1 MERQLWTMVG
11 AIASIALALGVVALP
26 ADAATRPYCGL
37 RWGSLQKQIGRGPG
51 FPPSPLVGVRAG
63 RHACFDRL
71 VFDHDGVIAGGAV
84 RYVSRVT
91 TEAVGDPVPLRGGAF
106 LQIVLYA
113 PNADVALLP
122 TDVVGGRRV
131 SRGRHRVGEPLPH
144 VSPGR
149 RRRLVR
155 GLHDGGPRRARPASL
170 PCVRPARSGL
180 AVPSR
185 GRRRPPLVG
194 GAGSRGPSS
203 TRRRPGSRAPDL
215 VDVPPRHECG

>member
-1 MERQLWTMVG
+1 MKRQLWTMVG

-113 PNADVALLP
+113 PTNDLDGRPTFSPRDPADLVSVSRFRTFRQVADGGSFEGYTTVGLGVRARLPFRVFVLRGPGSQSRLVVDVA
-122 TDVVGGRRV
+122 
-131 SRGRHRVGEPLPH
+131 HRW
-144 VSPGR
+144 
-149 RRRLVR
+149 
-155 GLHDGGPRRARPASL
+155 
-170 PCVRPARSGL
+170 
-180 AVPSR
+180 
-185 GRRRPPLVG
+185 
-194 GAGSRGPSS
+194 
-203 TRRRPGSRAPDL
+203 
-215 VDVPPRHECG
+215 

>member
-91 TEAVGDPVPLRGGAF
+91 TEAV
-106 LQIVLYA
+106 
-113 PNADVALLP
+113 
-122 TDVVGGRRV
+122 
-131 SRGRHRVGEPLPH
+131 EPWTTRATIR
-144 VSPGR
+144 S
-149 RRRLVR
+149 
-155 GLHDGGPRRARPASL
+155 RARPGEPGATAN
-170 PCVRPARSGL
+170 PAATRP
-180 AVPSR
+180 
-185 GRRRPPLVG
+185 
-194 GAGSRGPSS
+194 
-203 TRRRPGSRAPDL
+203 
-215 VDVPPRHECG
+215 DVPIG